1 MQKVTLTAV
10 YHNDKD
16 RNGNQYMSKAG
27 KPYTKCNIKATEYGD
42 KYISGF
48 GNKTTQGWKV
58 GDTVEIEITP
68 NGEYLNF
75 SVPKAEAGLSS
86 QDREMFMR
94 IEKKLDAV
102 LWHVVEMAKDKK
114 GMYTSPEMEGIDVS
128 KSGDVP
134 YHADEINPEDI
145 PFN

>member
-16 RNGNQYMSKAG
+16 RNGNPYMSKAG

-75 SVPKAEAGLSS
+75 SVPKVTGGLSEL
-86 QDREMFMR
+86 DREMLMR
-94 IEKKLDAV
+94 MEKKMDNINF
-102 LWHVVEMAKDKK
+102 HIVEIAKGLK
-114 GMYTSPEMEGIDVS
+114 GKTMYQSPEMEGIDVS

-134 YHADEINPEDI
+134 EINPDDV
-145 PFN
+145 PF